1 MKPNQSEIGKLRERY
16 LENRYPGDLSEILGA
31 SDNLAS
37 PWQVK
42 PNQVN
47 SSNQSSLIGWSL
59 VAILLISLSIGLI
72 WSLALQSP
80 VAPKLISLSKKPTS
94 KLPTPRGS
102 SLWPSSRTKKL
113 FQKNS
118 AVKTAFLKSP
128 STSTTQIR
136 LTVLPRLSSSI
147 SNQQLAKITDQTTSP
162 TNFWK
167 TPNRRDAIFN
177 SPRKNAGNGFKK
189 NTRPRRS
196 IFVPQRYKLNPIHP
210 PRRS

>member
-1 MKPNQSEIGKLRERY
+1 MKWNQSELGKLRERY
-16 LENRYPGDLSEILGA
+16 LESEYPGDLSEILGT
-31 SDNLAS
+31 SDSLAP
-37 PWQVK
+37 PWQVQ

-47 SSNQSSLIGWSL
+47 SCNQSSLLGWSL

-80 VAPKLISLSKKPTS
+80 VTPKLISLSKRQTS

-102 SLWPSSRTKKL
+102 SLWPSSRTNKL

-128 STSTTQIR
+128 STSDTQIR
-136 LTVLPRLSSSI
+136 LTVLPRLSFST
-147 SNQQLAKITDQTTSP
+147 SNQQLAKNTDQTTSP
-162 TNFWK
+162 PNFWK
-167 TPNRRDAIFN
+167 TPNRRKAIFN
-177 SPRKNAGNGFKK
+177 SARKNAGNGVKK